1 MYINPP
7 VTTRIFSIFKRYK
20 LKKGLNVHAHT
31 AFSET
36 TTHRGLPL
44 ASLLAFAMTG
54 FIAILTE
61 TLPAGLL
68 PEIGKGLGVSQVMAG
83 QLVSIYALGS
93 LLAAIPLTVLT
104 SGWRRKKVLLLAVGT
119 FLIFNTVTTLSSSY
133 WLTMAARFMSGVAA
147 GLAWGILA
155 GYARR
160 LVPAEL
166 QGRALAIAMVGIPV
180 ALSLGTP
187 AGAWLGSM
195 MGWRVSFGIMAALAI
210 ILFIWTWVA
219 VPDLPGQQADR
230 RLPVWQV
237 FRMPGVRPVLAVIL
251 LWMTAHNILYTF
263 IGPFLQ
269 LSGLTENVG
278 LILLMFGIAALAG
291 IWITGMLV
299 DRHLRN
305 LVLLS
310 LVALAAVSVAL
321 AAGMW
326 EQIVVY
332 VAVIVWGWSFG
343 GASTQMQ
350 TAAADAAGNH
360 VDVVQAMVTTAW
372 NLAIA
377 SGGVIGGLLLNNAGA
392 VSFPWALLAF
402 MVVAFIIA
410 WRAREHAFRP
420 GARGSTMKE

>member
-1 MYINPP
+1 M
-7 VTTRIFSIFKRYK
+7 
-20 LKKGLNVHAHT
+20 HANT
-31 AFSET
+31 VFSET
-36 TTHRGLPL
+36 TTQRGLPL

-68 PEIGKGLGVSQVMAG
+68 PEIGMGLDVSQVMAG

-119 FLIFNTVTTLSSSY
+119 FLIFNTITTLSFSY

-160 LVPAEL
+160 LVPAEM

-187 AGAWLGSM
+187 AGAWLGST
-195 MGWRVSFGIMAALAI
+195 MGWRVPFGIMAALAV

-237 FRMPGVRPVLAVIL
+237 FQMPGVRPVLAVIF

-269 LSGLTENVG
+269 LSGLIGNVG
-278 LILLMFGIAALAG
+278 LILLIFGIAALIG

-310 LVALAAVSVAL
+310 LAALAAVSVAL
-321 AAGMW
+321 AAGMR
-326 EQIVVY
+326 EQIVVFL
-332 VAVIVWGWSFG
+332 AVIVWGWSFG

-392 VSFPWALLAF
+392 VSFPWALLIF
-402 MVVAFIIA
+402 MAVALIIA
-410 WRAREHAFRP
+410 WCAKKHAFRP
-420 GARGSTMKE
+420 GAREPLVK

>member
-1 MYINPP
+1 
-7 VTTRIFSIFKRYK
+7 
-20 LKKGLNVHAHT
+20 VHANT
-31 AFSET
+31 VFSET
-36 TTHRGLPL
+36 TTQRGLPL

-68 PEIGKGLGVSQVMAG
+68 PEIGMGLDVSQVMAG

-119 FLIFNTVTTLSSSY
+119 FLIFNTITTLSFSY

-160 LVPAEL
+160 LVPAEM

-187 AGAWLGSM
+187 AGAWLGST
-195 MGWRVSFGIMAALAI
+195 MGWRVPFGIMAALAV

-237 FRMPGVRPVLAVIL
+237 FQMPGVRPVLAVIF

-269 LSGLTENVG
+269 LSGLTGNVG
-278 LILLMFGIAALAG
+278 LILLIFGIAALIG

-321 AAGMW
+321 AAGMR
-326 EQIVVY
+326 EQIVVF

-377 SGGVIGGLLLNNAGA
+377 SGGVSGGLLLNNAGA
-392 VSFPWALLAF
+392 VSFPWALLIF
-402 MVVAFIIA
+402 MAVALIIA
-410 WRAREHAFRP
+410 WCAKKHAFRP
-420 GARGSTMKE
+420 GAREPLVK

>member
-1 MYINPP
+1 M
-7 VTTRIFSIFKRYK
+7 
-20 LKKGLNVHAHT
+20 HANT
-31 AFSET
+31 VFSET
-36 TTHRGLPL
+36 TTQRGLPL

-68 PEIGKGLGVSQVMAG
+68 PEIGMGLDVSQVMAG

-119 FLIFNTVTTLSSSY
+119 FLIFNTITTLSFSY

-160 LVPAEL
+160 LVPAEM

-195 MGWRVSFGIMAALAI
+195 MGWRVPFGIMAALAV

-237 FRMPGVRPVLAVIL
+237 FQMPGVRPVLAVIF

-269 LSGLTENVG
+269 LSGLTGNVG
-278 LILLMFGIAALAG
+278 LILLIFGIAALIG
-291 IWITGMLV
+291 IWITGILV

-310 LVALAAVSVAL
+310 LAALAAVSVAL
-321 AAGMW
+321 AAGMR
-326 EQIVVY
+326 EQIVVFL
-332 VAVIVWGWSFG
+332 AVIVWGWSFG

-392 VSFPWALLAF
+392 VSFPWALLIF
-402 MVVAFIIA
+402 MAVALIIA
-410 WRAREHAFRP
+410 WCAKKHAFRP
-420 GARGSTMKE
+420 GAREPLVK

>member
-1 MYINPP
+1 M
-7 VTTRIFSIFKRYK
+7 
-20 LKKGLNVHAHT
+20 HANT
-31 AFSET
+31 VFSET
-36 TTHRGLPL
+36 TTQRGLPL

-68 PEIGKGLGVSQVMAG
+68 PEIGMGLDVSQVMAG

-119 FLIFNTVTTLSSSY
+119 FLIFNTITTLSFSY

-160 LVPAEL
+160 LVTAEM

-187 AGAWLGSM
+187 AGAWLGST
-195 MGWRVSFGIMAALAI
+195 MGWRVPFGIMAALAV

-237 FRMPGVRPVLAVIL
+237 FQMPGVRPVLAVIF

-269 LSGLTENVG
+269 LSGLTGNVG
-278 LILLMFGIAALAG
+278 LILLIFGIAALIG

-310 LVALAAVSVAL
+310 LAALAAVSVAL
-321 AAGMW
+321 AAGMR
-326 EQIVVY
+326 EQIVVF

-392 VSFPWALLAF
+392 VSFPWALLIF
-402 MVVAFIIA
+402 MAVALIIA
-410 WRAREHAFRP
+410 WCAKKHAFRP
-420 GARGSTMKE
+420 GAREPLVK

>member
-1 MYINPP
+1 
-7 VTTRIFSIFKRYK
+7 
-20 LKKGLNVHAHT
+20 
-31 AFSET
+31 
-36 TTHRGLPL
+36 
-44 ASLLAFAMTG
+44 MTG

-68 PEIGKGLGVSQVMAG
+68 PEISQGLGVSQVMAG

-119 FLIFNTVTTLSSSY
+119 FLLFNTITTVSANY
-133 WLTMAARFMSGVAA
+133 WLTLTARFMSGVAA

-166 QGRALAIAMVGIPV
+166 QGRALAVAMVGIPI

-187 AGAWLGSM
+187 AGSWLGSL
-195 MGWRVSFGIMAALAI
+195 MGWRVSFGLMAALAV
-210 ILFIWTWVA
+210 ILFIWTLIA
-219 VPDLPGQQADR
+219 VPDLPGQQPDR
-230 RLPVWQV
+230 RLPVRKV
-237 FRMPGVRPVLAVIL
+237 LLIPGVLPVLAVIF

-263 IGPFLQ
+263 IGPFLE
-269 LSGLTENVG
+269 LSGLTAQVG
-278 LILLMFGIAALAG
+278 LILLIFGVAALVG
-291 IWITGMLV
+291 IWITGTLV
-299 DRHLRN
+299 DRYLRN

-310 LVALAAVSVAL
+310 LMALAAVSLVL
-321 AAGMW
+321 AAGMR
-326 EQIVVY
+326 EQIVVFL
-332 VAVIVWGWSFG
+332 AVIVWGWSFG

-350 TAAADAAGNH
+350 TAAADAAVDN

-377 SGGVIGGLLLNNAGA
+377 SGGVVGGLLLNSVGA
-392 VSFPWALLAF
+392 VSFPWALMALMAMAF
-402 MVVAFIIA
+402 GIA
-410 WRAREHAFRP
+410 YFGKQHAFRP
-420 GARGSTMKE
+420 GARGQRP

>member
-1 MYINPP
+1 
-7 VTTRIFSIFKRYK
+7 
-20 LKKGLNVHAHT
+20 VHANT
-31 AFSET
+31 VFSET
-36 TTHRGLPL
+36 TTQRGLPL

-68 PEIGKGLGVSQVMAG
+68 PEIGMGLDVSQVMAG

-119 FLIFNTVTTLSSSY
+119 FLIFNTITTLSFSY

-160 LVPAEL
+160 LVPAEM

-187 AGAWLGSM
+187 AGAWLGST
-195 MGWRVSFGIMAALAI
+195 MGWRVPFGIMAALAV

-237 FRMPGVRPVLAVIL
+237 FQMPGVRPVLAVIF

-269 LSGLTENVG
+269 LSGLTGNVG
-278 LILLMFGIAALAG
+278 LILLIFGIAALIG

-310 LVALAAVSVAL
+310 LAALAAVSVAL
-321 AAGMW
+321 AAGMR
-326 EQIVVY
+326 EQIVVFL
-332 VAVIVWGWSFG
+332 AVIVWGWSFG

-392 VSFPWALLAF
+392 VSFPWALLIF
-402 MVVAFIIA
+402 MAVALIIA
-410 WRAREHAFRP
+410 WCAKKHAFRP
-420 GARGSTMKE
+420 GAREPLVK

>member
-1 MYINPP
+1 M
-7 VTTRIFSIFKRYK
+7 
-20 LKKGLNVHAHT
+20 HANT
-31 AFSET
+31 VFSET
-36 TTHRGLPL
+36 TTQRGLPL

-68 PEIGKGLGVSQVMAG
+68 PEIGMGLDVSQVMAG

-119 FLIFNTVTTLSSSY
+119 FLIFNTITTLSFSY

-160 LVPAEL
+160 LVPAEM

-187 AGAWLGSM
+187 AGAWLGST
-195 MGWRVSFGIMAALAI
+195 MGWRVPFGIMAALAV

-237 FRMPGVRPVLAVIL
+237 FQMPGVRPVLAVIF

-269 LSGLTENVG
+269 LSGLTGNVG
-278 LILLMFGIAALAG
+278 LILLIFGIAALIG
-291 IWITGMLV
+291 IWTTGMLV

-310 LVALAAVSVAL
+310 LAALAAVSVAL
-321 AAGMW
+321 AAGMR
-326 EQIVVY
+326 EQIVVFL
-332 VAVIVWGWSFG
+332 AVIVWGWSFG

-392 VSFPWALLAF
+392 VSFPWALLIF
-402 MVVAFIIA
+402 MAVALIIA
-410 WRAREHAFRP
+410 WCAKKHAFRP
-420 GARGSTMKE
+420 GAREPLVK

>member
-1 MYINPP
+1 
-7 VTTRIFSIFKRYK
+7 
-20 LKKGLNVHAHT
+20 VHANT
-31 AFSET
+31 VFSET
-36 TTHRGLPL
+36 TTQRGLPL

-68 PEIGKGLGVSQVMAG
+68 PEIGMGLDVSQVMAG

-119 FLIFNTVTTLSSSY
+119 FLIFNTITTLSFSY

-160 LVPAEL
+160 LVPAEM

-195 MGWRVSFGIMAALAI
+195 MGWRVPFGIMAALAV

-237 FRMPGVRPVLAVIL
+237 FQMPGVRPVLAVIF

-269 LSGLTENVG
+269 LSGLTGNVG
-278 LILLMFGIAALAG
+278 LILLIFGIAALIG

-321 AAGMW
+321 AAGMR
-326 EQIVVY
+326 EQIVVFL
-332 VAVIVWGWSFG
+332 AVIVWGWSFG

-392 VSFPWALLAF
+392 VSFPWALLIF
-402 MVVAFIIA
+402 MAVALIIA
-410 WRAREHAFRP
+410 WCAKKHAFRP
-420 GARGSTMKE
+420 GAREPLVK

>member
-1 MYINPP
+1 M
-7 VTTRIFSIFKRYK
+7 
-20 LKKGLNVHAHT
+20 HANT
-31 AFSET
+31 VFSET
-36 TTHRGLPL
+36 TTQRGLPL

-68 PEIGKGLGVSQVMAG
+68 PEIGMGLDVSQVMAG

-119 FLIFNTVTTLSSSY
+119 FLIFNTITTLSFSY

-160 LVPAEL
+160 LVPAEM

-195 MGWRVSFGIMAALAI
+195 MGWRVPFGIMAALAV

-237 FRMPGVRPVLAVIL
+237 FQMPGVRPVLAVIF

-269 LSGLTENVG
+269 LSGLAGNVG
-278 LILLMFGIAALAG
+278 LILLIFGIAALIG

-321 AAGMW
+321 AAGMR
-326 EQIVVY
+326 EQIVVF

-350 TAAADAAGNH
+350 TAAADTAGNH

-392 VSFPWALLAF
+392 VSFPWALLIF
-402 MVVAFIIA
+402 MAVALIIA
-410 WRAREHAFRP
+410 WCAKKHAFRP
-420 GARGSTMKE
+420 GAREPLVK

>member
-1 MYINPP
+1 M
-7 VTTRIFSIFKRYK
+7 
-20 LKKGLNVHAHT
+20 HANT
-31 AFSET
+31 VFSET
-36 TTHRGLPL
+36 TTQRGLPL

-68 PEIGKGLGVSQVMAG
+68 PEIGMGLDVSQVMAG

-119 FLIFNTVTTLSSSY
+119 FLIFNTITTLSFSY

-160 LVPAEL
+160 LVPAEI

-187 AGAWLGSM
+187 AGAWLGST
-195 MGWRVSFGIMAALAI
+195 MGWRVPFGIMAALAV

-237 FRMPGVRPVLAVIL
+237 FQMPGVRPVLAVIF

-269 LSGLTENVG
+269 LSGLTGNVG
-278 LILLMFGIAALAG
+278 LILLIFGIAALIG

-310 LVALAAVSVAL
+310 LAALAAVSVAL
-321 AAGMW
+321 AAGMR
-326 EQIVVY
+326 EQIVVFL
-332 VAVIVWGWSFG
+332 AVIVWGWSFG

-392 VSFPWALLAF
+392 VSFPWALLIF
-402 MVVAFIIA
+402 MAVALIIA
-410 WRAREHAFRP
+410 WCAKKHAFRP
-420 GARGSTMKE
+420 GAREPLVK

>member
-1 MYINPP
+1 
-7 VTTRIFSIFKRYK
+7 
-20 LKKGLNVHAHT
+20 VHANT
-31 AFSET
+31 VFSET
-36 TTHRGLPL
+36 TTQRGLPL

-68 PEIGKGLGVSQVMAG
+68 PEIGMGLDVSQVMAG

-104 SGWRRKKVLLLAVGT
+104 SGWRRKNVLLLAVGT
-119 FLIFNTVTTLSSSY
+119 FLIFNTITTLSFSY

-160 LVPAEL
+160 LVPAEM

-187 AGAWLGSM
+187 AGAWLGST
-195 MGWRVSFGIMAALAI
+195 MGWRVPFGIMAALAV

-237 FRMPGVRPVLAVIL
+237 FQMPGVRPVLAVIF

-269 LSGLTENVG
+269 LSGLTGNVG
-278 LILLMFGIAALAG
+278 LILLIFGIAALIG

-310 LVALAAVSVAL
+310 LAALAAVSVAL
-321 AAGMW
+321 AAGMR
-326 EQIVVY
+326 EQIVVF

-392 VSFPWALLAF
+392 VSFPWALLIF
-402 MVVAFIIA
+402 MAVALIIA
-410 WRAREHAFRP
+410 WCAKKHAFRP
-420 GARGSTMKE
+420 GAREPLVK

>member
-1 MYINPP
+1 
-7 VTTRIFSIFKRYK
+7 
-20 LKKGLNVHAHT
+20 
-31 AFSET
+31 
-36 TTHRGLPL
+36 
-44 ASLLAFAMTG
+44 MTG

-68 PEIGKGLGVSQVMAG
+68 PEIGMGLDVSQVMAG

-104 SGWRRKKVLLLAVGT
+104 SGWRRKNVLLLAVGT
-119 FLIFNTVTTLSSSY
+119 FLIFNTITTLSFSY

-160 LVPAEL
+160 LVPAEM

-195 MGWRVSFGIMAALAI
+195 MGWRVPFGIMAALAV

-237 FRMPGVRPVLAVIL
+237 FQMPGVRPVLAVIF

-269 LSGLTENVG
+269 LSGLTGNVG
-278 LILLMFGIAALAG
+278 LILLIFGIAALIG

-305 LVLLS
+305 LVVLS
-310 LVALAAVSVAL
+310 LAALAAVSVAL
-321 AAGMW
+321 AAGMR
-326 EQIVVY
+326 EQIVVFL
-332 VAVIVWGWSFG
+332 AVIVWGWSFG

-392 VSFPWALLAF
+392 VSFPWALLIF
-402 MVVAFIIA
+402 MAVALIIA
-410 WRAREHAFRP
+410 WCAKKHAFRP
-420 GARGSTMKE
+420 GAREPLVK

>member
-1 MYINPP
+1 M
-7 VTTRIFSIFKRYK
+7 
-20 LKKGLNVHAHT
+20 HANT
-31 AFSET
+31 VFSET
-36 TTHRGLPL
+36 TTQRGLPL

-68 PEIGKGLGVSQVMAG
+68 PEIGMGLDVSQVMAG

-119 FLIFNTVTTLSSSY
+119 FLIFNTITTLSFSY
-133 WLTMAARFMSGVAA
+133 WLTMAARFMSDVAA

-160 LVPAEL
+160 LVPAEM

-187 AGAWLGSM
+187 AGAWLGST
-195 MGWRVSFGIMAALAI
+195 MGWRVPFGIMAALAV

-237 FRMPGVRPVLAVIL
+237 FQMPGVRPVLAVIF

-269 LSGLTENVG
+269 LSGLTGNVG
-278 LILLMFGIAALAG
+278 LILLIFGIAALIG

-310 LVALAAVSVAL
+310 LAALAAVSVAL
-321 AAGMW
+321 AAGMR
-326 EQIVVY
+326 EQIVVFL
-332 VAVIVWGWSFG
+332 AVIVWGWSFG

-392 VSFPWALLAF
+392 VSFPWALLIF
-402 MVVAFIIA
+402 MAVALIIA
-410 WRAREHAFRP
+410 WCAKKHAFRP
-420 GARGSTMKE
+420 GAREPLVK

>member
-1 MYINPP
+1 M
-7 VTTRIFSIFKRYK
+7 
-20 LKKGLNVHAHT
+20 HANT
-31 AFSET
+31 VFSET
-36 TTHRGLPL
+36 TTQRGLPL

-68 PEIGKGLGVSQVMAG
+68 PEIGMGLDVSQVMAG

-119 FLIFNTVTTLSSSY
+119 FLIFNTITTLSFSY

-160 LVPAEL
+160 LVPAEM

-195 MGWRVSFGIMAALAI
+195 MGWRVPFGIIAALAV

-237 FRMPGVRPVLAVIL
+237 FQMPGVRPVLAVIF

-269 LSGLTENVG
+269 LSGLTGNVG
-278 LILLMFGIAALAG
+278 LILLIFGIAALIG

-310 LVALAAVSVAL
+310 LAALAAVSVAL
-321 AAGMW
+321 AAGMR
-326 EQIVVY
+326 EQIVVFL
-332 VAVIVWGWSFG
+332 AVIVWGWSFG

-392 VSFPWALLAF
+392 VSFPWALLIF
-402 MVVAFIIA
+402 MAVALIIA
-410 WRAREHAFRP
+410 WCAKKHAFRP
-420 GARGSTMKE
+420 GAREPLVK

>member
-1 MYINPP
+1 M
-7 VTTRIFSIFKRYK
+7 
-20 LKKGLNVHAHT
+20 HANT
-31 AFSET
+31 VFSET
-36 TTHRGLPL
+36 TTQRGLPL

-61 TLPAGLL
+61 TLPACLL
-68 PEIGKGLGVSQVMAG
+68 PEIGMGLDVSQVMAG

-104 SGWRRKKVLLLAVGT
+104 SGWRRKNVLLLAVGT
-119 FLIFNTVTTLSSSY
+119 FLIFNTITTLSFSY

-160 LVPAEL
+160 LVPAEM

-195 MGWRVSFGIMAALAI
+195 MGWRVPFGIMAALAV

-237 FRMPGVRPVLAVIL
+237 FQMPGVRPVLAVIF

-269 LSGLTENVG
+269 LSGLTGNVG
-278 LILLMFGIAALAG
+278 LILLIFGIAALIG

-321 AAGMW
+321 AAGMR
-326 EQIVVY
+326 EQIVVF

-392 VSFPWALLAF
+392 VSFPWALLIF
-402 MVVAFIIA
+402 MAVALIIA
-410 WRAREHAFRP
+410 WCAKKHAFRP
-420 GARGSTMKE
+420 GAREPLVK

>member
-1 MYINPP
+1 MYAN
-7 VTTRIFSIFKRYK
+7 
-20 LKKGLNVHAHT
+20 T
-31 AFSET
+31 ASSET
-36 TTHRGLPL
+36 TTQRGLPL

-68 PEIGKGLGVSQVMAG
+68 PHIGAGLGVSQVMAG

-119 FLIFNTVTTLSSSY
+119 FLIFNTITTLSSSY
-133 WLTMAARFMSGVAA
+133 GLTMAARFMSGVAA

-195 MGWRVSFGIMAALAI
+195 MGWRVPFGIMAALAV
-210 ILFIWTWVA
+210 ILFIWAWVA

-237 FRMPGVRPVLAVIL
+237 FQMPGVRPVLAVIF

-269 LSGLTENVG
+269 LSGLAGSVG
-278 LILLMFGIAALAG
+278 LILLIFGITSLVG

-299 DRHLRN
+299 DHHLRL

-310 LVALAAVSVAL
+310 LGALAAVSVAL
-321 AAGMW
+321 AAGMR
-326 EQIVVY
+326 EQVV
-332 VAVIVWGWSFG
+332 VFVTVIVWGWSFG

-350 TAAADAAGNH
+350 TAAADSAGNH

-402 MVVAFIIA
+402 MAVALIIA
-410 WRAREHAFRP
+410 WNAKQQAFRP
-420 GARGSTMKE
+420 GARGSSVK

>member
-1 MYINPP
+1 MTVYSDTESIK
-7 VTTRIFSIFKRYK
+7 TTKS
-20 LKKGLNVHAHT
+20 
-31 AFSET
+31 
-36 TTHRGLPL
+36 HRLPL
-44 ASLLAFAMTG
+44 PALLAFAMTG

-68 PEIGKGLGVSQVMAG
+68 SEIGEGLGVSQVLAG

-104 SGWRRKKVLLLAVGT
+104 NGWRRKKVLLLAIGILLVFNSITT
-119 FLIFNTVTTLSSSY
+119 FSSDYRLTLV
-133 WLTMAARFMSGVAA
+133 ARFMAGVAA

-160 LVPAEL
+160 LVSHDL
-166 QGRALAIAMVGIPV
+166 QGRALAIAMVGIPI

-195 MGWRVSFGIMAALAI
+195 LGWRVPFALMALLAV
-210 ILFIWTWVA
+210 ILFIWTLIA
-219 VPDLPGQQADR
+219 VPDLPGQKAEQ
-230 RLPVWQV
+230 RLPILKV
-237 FRMPGVRPVLAVIL
+237 FLIPGVRPVLAVIF

-269 LSGLTENVG
+269 LSGLTGNVG
-278 LILLMFGIAALAG
+278 FILLVFGLAALVG
-291 IWITGMLV
+291 IWITGTLV

-310 LVALAAVSVAL
+310 LAALATVSLVL
-321 AAGMW
+321 AAGMR
-326 EQIVVY
+326 EQIVVFL
-332 VAVIVWGWSFG
+332 AVIVWGWSFG

-350 TAAADAAGNH
+350 TAAADAAGNN
-360 VDVVQAMVTTAW
+360 VDAVQAMVTTAW

-377 SGGVIGGLLLNNAGA
+377 SGGVVGGILLNNAGA
-392 VSFPWALLAF
+392 TYFPWALMALMA
-402 MVVAFIIA
+402 VAFFMA
-410 WRAREHAFRP
+410 YFGKKHAFRP
-420 GARGSTMKE
+420 GARG

>member
-1 MYINPP
+1 M
-7 VTTRIFSIFKRYK
+7 
-20 LKKGLNVHAHT
+20 HANT
-31 AFSET
+31 VFSET
-36 TTHRGLPL
+36 TTQRGLPL

-68 PEIGKGLGVSQVMAG
+68 PEIGMGLDVSQVMAG

-119 FLIFNTVTTLSSSY
+119 FLIFNTITTLSFSY

-160 LVPAEL
+160 LVPAEM

-187 AGAWLGSM
+187 AGAWLGST
-195 MGWRVSFGIMAALAI
+195 MGWRVPFGIMAALAV

-237 FRMPGVRPVLAVIL
+237 FQMPGVRPVLAVIF

-269 LSGLTENVG
+269 LSGLTGNVG
-278 LILLMFGIAALAG
+278 LILLIFGIAALIG

-321 AAGMW
+321 AAGMR
-326 EQIVVY
+326 EQIVVFL
-332 VAVIVWGWSFG
+332 AVIVWGWSFG

-392 VSFPWALLAF
+392 VSFPWALLIF
-402 MVVAFIIA
+402 MAVALIIA
-410 WRAREHAFRP
+410 WCAKKHAFRP
-420 GARGSTMKE
+420 GAREPLVK